1 MQRPSLACDNATM
14 PVHSVFVAFGTTRPP
29 TRAERIVAFLVRWA
43 ILALAVWVAA
53 SAVDGIHLEG
63 FWSTV
68 FVALI
73 LGLLNA
79 LVRPILF
86 WLTLPITV
94 LTFGL
99 FLLVLNTAMLGL
111 TAWIAGKFD
120 DINFAIDGF
129 WDAFWGALLI
139 ALVNWVVGW
148 FVNPER
154 IARRV
159 AR

>member
-1 MQRPSLACDNATM
+1 MRTI
-14 PVHSVFVAFGTTRPP
+14 FVAVGTVDEP
-29 TRAERIVAFLVRWA
+29 TRGEKLVAFLVRWA
-43 ILALAVWVAA
+43 ILAVAVWVAA
-53 SAVDGIHLEG
+53 SLIDGIHLEG

-68 FVALI
+68 LVALI

-79 LVRPILF
+79 LLRPLLF
-86 WLTLPITV
+86 WITLPLTV
-94 LTFGL
+94 LSLGL

-120 DINFAIDGF
+120 SIHFAVDGF
-129 WDAFWGALLI
+129 WDAFWGALI
-139 ALVNWVVGW
+139 ITLVSWVIGW
-148 FVNPER
+148 FVDARR